1 MAWLSHRRQQL
12 PESLRGGAG
21 RAYLLRAIHAASL
34 YLRTSSDIVTLNS
47 ACGEAL
53 KLAGAWQWYDGVLF
67 HSMLAAADTGGE
79 PVGWAALLRGD
90 ADLHRLFESV
100 PSPSPRRPTNLE
112 TSTNPAIGRRRRS
125 ARRRSAS
132 TAPPSL
138 DDDDRR
144 ARASALSRARFVCVL
159 GQDLST

>member
-21 RAYLLRAIHAASL
+21 RAYPLRAIHAASL

-67 HSMLAAADTGGE
+67 HSMLAAADAGGE

-90 ADLHRLFESV
+90 ADLHRLFELL
-100 PSPSPRRPTNLE
+100 RPVALAAEADELGGADESGDREAAALRAAAERLYRAAELWT
-112 TSTNPAIGRRRRS
+112 TMTA
-125 ARRRSAS
+125 AR
-132 TAPPSL
+132 
-138 DDDDRR
+138 
-144 ARASALSRARFVCVL
+144 
-159 GQDLST
+159 